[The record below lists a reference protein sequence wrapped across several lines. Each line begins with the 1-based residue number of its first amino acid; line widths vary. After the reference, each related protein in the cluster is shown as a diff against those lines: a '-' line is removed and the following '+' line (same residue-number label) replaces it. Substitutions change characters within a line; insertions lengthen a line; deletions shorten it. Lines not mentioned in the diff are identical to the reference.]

1 MSMPDTLEGLHNAA
15 VTPGAG
21 VQHIYPSCVPNI
33 QASTEL
39 CLTRFRPALLQ
50 AGALDKLEAFAS
62 FNGPDFYGLPRNSG
76 SITLLKQDFVVPASY
91 SFGPSTVV
99 PMWAGETLTWQVQ
112 Q

>member
-1 MSMPDTLEGLHNAA
+1 VITSIYNGLIL
-15 VTPGAG
+15 V
-21 VQHIYPSCVPNI
+21 
-33 QASTEL
+33 
-39 CLTRFRPALLQ
+39 LLQ
-50 AGALDKLEAFAS
+50 AGALDKLEAFTS

-76 SITLLKQDFVVPASY
+76 RLTLLKQDYVVPASY